1 MKLGKVMG
9 KVEMK
14 RSTESLRE
22 ETVLLVEMEGN
33 CVAALDRTGAK
44 PGEQVLVVMS
54 HAAGRYS
61 MEAPS
66 DAVVVAVVKER

>member
-44 PGEQVLVVMS
+44 PGEQVLV
-54 HAAGRYS
+54 
-61 MEAPS
+61 
-66 DAVVVAVVKER
+66 

>member
-1 MKLGKVMG
+1 MKLGKVTGTVAM
-9 KVEMK
+9 E
-14 RSTESLRE
+14 RRAESLRE

-33 CVAALDRTGAK
+33 CVAALDRAGAK
-44 PGEQVLVVMS
+44 EGDQVLVVMS

-66 DAVVVAVVKER
+66 DAVVVGVVKQ